1 MEVGKQSLLGLGAGL
16 VGGGA
21 AIGVS
26 KLVPT
31 VARAAA
37 PAVHRIVSGVRSTTR
52 SAVSSGT
59 QGATSNVLDYS
70 FNNDGPKTVAGYA
83 GSAAWGFSTGAAF
96 TGASS
101 KVASSVVSNLG
112 PASPVLVK
120 KGASLV
126 TDHVKGGVQGVTN
139 EWFRPGG
146 SRNETD
152 LQISAWNGLIS
163 GASGPTTGTRASR
176 IRNDPSE
183 IDSE

>member
-26 KLVPT
+26 KLIPT

-59 QGATSNVLDYS
+59 QGATSNVLYYS

-83 GSAAWGFSTGAAF
+83 GSAA
-96 TGASS
+96 
-101 KVASSVVSNLG
+101 
-112 PASPVLVK
+112 
-120 KGASLV
+120 
-126 TDHVKGGVQGVTN
+126 
-139 EWFRPGG
+139 
-146 SRNETD
+146 
-152 LQISAWNGLIS
+152 
-163 GASGPTTGTRASR
+163 
-176 IRNDPSE
+176 
-183 IDSE
+183 